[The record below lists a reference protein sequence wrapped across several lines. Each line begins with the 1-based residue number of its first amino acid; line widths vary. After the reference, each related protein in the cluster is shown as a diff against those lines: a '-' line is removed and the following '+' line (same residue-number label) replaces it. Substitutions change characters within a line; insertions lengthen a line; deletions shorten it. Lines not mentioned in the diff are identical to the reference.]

1 MFAHIL
7 IVIIAA
13 IAISAFAER
22 RNIQPA
28 ILVAMVGLAASFIP
42 GVPRLE
48 LEPEIILGIVLPPM
62 LFSAASDFSFTSFAR
77 RLGSIVNLGV
87 FMVFAATAAVGV
99 VAAGVVPELTL
110 PAALVLAAVLAPPD
124 AVTAITIGR
133 KAGLP
138 TGLMTV
144 LKGESLINDAA
155 ALTIFAAAVAAVAGT
170 HAFIDNLP
178 IYFLYSSVVG
188 VLLGLIIGN
197 FAQFVRRRLGNPSLS
212 TVVSVIVPFA
222 AYLVAEELHASG
234 VLAVVT
240 AGFAIGHHAV
250 ESGYEERMQERE
262 FWRTA
267 DTLLE
272 TFVFAYIGLQLRFV
286 ITDAEEAGIDLPTLL
301 FAATA
306 VFLATVAVRFIWVFG
321 TALVGRWRYRAT
333 QRRWVEYKAALA
345 RGDDPF
351 ERRGRTARAD
361 RPDAP
366 ARRRPQLEPPQRPL
380 SWKEN
385 VVLSWTGMRGVVTL
399 AAAAGV
405 PAVTATGLDFP
416 GREAIL
422 AIAFLVTIAT
432 LLIQGLSLPWLIKHL
447 DLNDPRAEKYL
458 ADQED
463 LARKLANEATAQALA
478 EYREANDT
486 PTARRVAEVMARRNK
501 LTTEAEHTGRNFDQ
515 DEAFELSKTL
525 LAAKRK
531 RLIAA
536 RDARELDETVL
547 RDVLEHMDLEQA
559 FMDTRDRTV

>member
-22 RNIQPA
+22 KNIQPA

-42 GVPRLE
+42 GLPRLE

-62 LFSAASDFSFTSFAR
+62 LFSAASDFSFTSFAK
-77 RLGSIVNLGV
+77 RLSSIVNLGV

-99 VAAGVVPELTL
+99 VAAAVVPELTL

-155 ALTIFAAAVAAVAGT
+155 ALTIFAAAVAGVAGT

-178 IYFLYSSVVG
+178 LYFLYSSVVG
-188 VLLGLIIGN
+188 ILLGLIIGN
-197 FAQFVRRRLGNPSLS
+197 FAQFARRKLGNPSLS
-212 TVVSVIVPFA
+212 TVISVIVPFA
-222 AYLVAEELHASG
+222 AYLLAEELHASG

-250 ESGYEERMQERE
+250 ESSYQERMQERE

-286 ITDAEEAGIDLPTLL
+286 INDAGEAGIGLVALL
-301 FAATA
+301 LAATA
-306 VFLATVAVRFIWVFG
+306 VFLATVAIRFIWVFG
-321 TALVGRWRYRAT
+321 TAIFGRWRYRAG
-333 QRRWVEYKAALA
+333 QKRWDEYTAAVA
-345 RGDDPF
+345 RGEDPF
-351 ERRGRTARAD
+351 ASKRRPQRAD
-361 RPDAP
+361 TGPN
-366 ARRRPQLEPPQRPL
+366 ARRRPRPEAPQPPL

-385 VVLSWTGMRGVVTL
+385 IVLSWTGMRGVVTL

-405 PAVTATGLDFP
+405 PAVTVSGLPFP

-432 LLIQGLSLPWLIKHL
+432 LVIQGLTLPWLIKHL
-447 DLNDPRAEKYL
+447 DLSDPRADKYI
-458 ADQED
+458 ADQEALAHK
-463 LARKLANEATAQALA
+463 LAREAANAALQ
-478 EYREANDT
+478 EYSETHDS
-486 PTARRVAEVMARRNK
+486 PSSRRMVEMMARRNK
-501 LTTEAEHTGRNFDQ
+501 LTTQVEQPERVIDQ
-515 DEAFELSKTL
+515 DEAFELGNIM
-525 LAAKRK
+525 LAARRK
-531 RLIAA
+531 RLITA
-536 RDARELDETVL
+536 RDERVLDETVL
-547 RDVLEHMDLEQA
+547 RDVLEQMDLEQA
-559 FMDTRDRTV
+559 FLDSRGKPA